1 MTFVVNELCCSEND
15 SYQRVLQIKKT
26 RKGLFWILVIDG
38 DYPSAVVPLNLENES
53 DRTVLARHL
62 CRSIVCQFKDKES
75 YIKGKRLFGQ
85 HKSGLSI
92 RIGKFQ
98 RLVEPLGYQRLPL
111 PSAAK
116 KIIRRDFRLL
126 GLSVTKLAGDWDVSE
141 SHIRSILNKDK
152 PPVSSSGDPRKQV
165 FLEGQPPVP
174 SRVVA
179 EGRGYLT

>member
-1 MTFVVNELCCSEND
+1 MNVAVSELVRSKSD
-15 SYQRVLQIKKT
+15 PYQRVLEIKKT

-38 DYPSAVVPLNLENES
+38 DYPSSVLPLNLEDQG
-53 DRTVLARHL
+53 DRTVLASHL
-62 CRSIVCQFKDKES
+62 RRSVVCQFKDKES
-75 YIKGKRLFGQ
+75 YIKGKRLLGQ
-85 HKSGLSI
+85 HKSGLPI

-98 RLVEPLGYQRLPL
+98 RLVEPLGYQQLPL

-116 KIIRRDFRLL
+116 KIIRRDFRFL
-126 GLSVTKLAGDWDVSE
+126 GLSVTKLADDWDVSE

-165 FLEGQPPVP
+165 FLEGQPPIP